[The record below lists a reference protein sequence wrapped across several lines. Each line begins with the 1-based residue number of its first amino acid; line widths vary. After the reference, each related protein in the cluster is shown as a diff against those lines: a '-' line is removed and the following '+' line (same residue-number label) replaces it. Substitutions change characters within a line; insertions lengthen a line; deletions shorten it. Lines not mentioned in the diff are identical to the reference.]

1 MTEHVLQGGTI
12 EADITLASRAGVSGL
27 SVLRSEVARVG
38 ASTVRQRLDDV
49 GLSASSVMAIGDIA
63 GTREPD
69 PERTAWALEAANQI
83 GAQHLLVYTGPLGTS
98 SVAHADERCRHWFAE
113 VRPRSRDAGIALMLE
128 PMFPMMRQVT
138 YVHTLRHALRIVEP
152 FDDVKVVVDT
162 AHLWWEPDLVELVRD
177 NLERIGSIQLS
188 NLSSDA
194 FASRTFRRARL
205 GEGVV
210 PLRDLVRAFD
220 RAGFRGWYEH
230 EVIADDV
237 GDKAAFVRQEREWFE
252 GVFD

>member
-1 MTEHVLQGGTI
+1 
-12 EADITLASRAGVSGL
+12 
-27 SVLRSEVARVG
+27 
-38 ASTVRQRLDDV
+38 
-49 GLSASSVMAIGDIA
+49 MAIGDIA

-69 PERTAWALEAANQI
+69 PERTAWALGAANQI
-83 GAQHLLVYTGPLGTS
+83 GAQQLLVYTGPLGPR
-98 SVAHADERCRHWFAE
+98 SVALADERCQQWFGE
-113 VRPRSRDAGIALMLE
+113 VQHRSRDAGVALMLE
-128 PMFPMMRQVT
+128 PMFPMMRPVT

-152 FDDVKVVVDT
+152 FDDVKVVIDT

-177 NLERIGSIQLS
+177 NLARVGSIQLS

-210 PLRDLVRAFD
+210 PVRDLVRAFD

-237 GDKAAFVRQEREWFE
+237 GDKVEFLRQEREWFDD
-252 GVFD
+252 VFD